1 MNALKAFLID
11 KFGLDSGADKK
22 AVRQLAAEK
31 LASGELSRKKYLKL
45 TTAKADKKSPLD
57 KLAGFIDTAL
67 DQRLAA
73 LNVTATRP
81 DEIVTNSATAK
92 IDGSAPVGILTN
104 SATPSGH
111 QLGSPA
117 NSATQAPGT
126 RANSATQPA
135 DIFGPAAAGEPR
147 VKRASEQY
155 DSTKGR
161 KVYPAKGLDGRPTNH
176 PLAGQDVTFDGR
188 PAYEQSQLERA
199 YSGVWLKHKLLAQL
213 GLKHML
219 SDHDRDLLHDLVET
233 GQWVG
238 DYQDGNGAQYFSQP
252 KTLSEIQRKTYLEDS
267 TSGGTYLVPY
277 FFDVDMVTYP
287 LLYGELFP
295 LVDLRDLGTSN
306 QVKTPTLAN
315 LTIAAGPAEGDS
327 PGISLQT
334 TAGLSTVI
342 TSNVYN
348 ATGALTIGRD
358 MLADTPIGLQDA
370 FMQLYQVALLQW
382 LDQAVAI
389 GDGTTYPLGI
399 MNTTGTNTASA
410 KNSTA
415 GPWTVGDIENMVK
428 ALPKQYRGKNDK
440 VIFLSADSQYFRLRG
455 IPVSTTDQ
463 RRIFGYDLDA
473 YMFYNRPY
481 KVQNGVAAAS
491 FGYGRID
498 KYRMWRRKGM
508 ELAVTDDGK
517 TLRLANELLITARS
531 RWAGQV
537 IDPNSWVL
545 MTNAPLH

>member
-1 MNALKAFLID
+1 MNALKAFLIE

-81 DEIVTNSATAK
+81 DEIVMNSATAK

-176 PLAGQDVTFDGR
+176 PLAGQEVTFDGR

-199 YSGVWLKHKLLAQL
+199 YSGVWLKHKLLGQL

-219 SDHDRDLLHDLVET
+219 SDHDRDLLQDLVET

-267 TSGGTYLVPY
+267 TSGG
-277 FFDVDMVTYP
+277 
-287 LLYGELFP
+287 
-295 LVDLRDLGTSN
+295 
-306 QVKTPTLAN
+306 
-315 LTIAAGPAEGDS
+315 
-327 PGISLQT
+327 
-334 TAGLSTVI
+334 
-342 TSNVYN
+342 
-348 ATGALTIGRD
+348 
-358 MLADTPIGLQDA
+358 
-370 FMQLYQVALLQW
+370 
-382 LDQAVAI
+382 
-389 GDGTTYPLGI
+389 
-399 MNTTGTNTASA
+399 
-410 KNSTA
+410 
-415 GPWTVGDIENMVK
+415 
-428 ALPKQYRGKNDK
+428 
-440 VIFLSADSQYFRLRG
+440 
-455 IPVSTTDQ
+455 
-463 RRIFGYDLDA
+463 
-473 YMFYNRPY
+473 
-481 KVQNGVAAAS
+481 
-491 FGYGRID
+491 
-498 KYRMWRRKGM
+498 
-508 ELAVTDDGK
+508 
-517 TLRLANELLITARS
+517 
-531 RWAGQV
+531 
-537 IDPNSWVL
+537 
-545 MTNAPLH
+545 

>member
-1 MNALKAFLID
+1 MTMSALKTYLID
-11 KFGLDSGADKK
+11 AFGLAAEADKK
-22 AVRQLAAEK
+22 TVRQFAADK

-45 TTAKADKKSPLD
+45 TTPKADKKSPFE
-57 KLAGFIDTAL
+57 KLAGYIDDAVEKRFAVLAIAPQTESLIAPRSVASCSRSE
-67 DQRLAA
+67 QRQS
-73 LNVTATRP
+73 
-81 DEIVTNSATAK
+81 DSA
-92 IDGSAPVGILTN
+92 V
-104 SATPSGH
+104 
-111 QLGSPA
+111 
-117 NSATQAPGT
+117 
-126 RANSATQPA
+126 QPA
-135 DIFGPAAAGEPR
+135 EIFAPAAAAAAAQPR
-147 VKRASEQY
+147 VRRASEQY

-188 PAYEQSQLERA
+188 PAYDQSQLERA
-199 YSGVWLKHKLLAQL
+199 QSGVWLKHKIYSQL
-213 GLKHML
+213 GAKHML
-219 SDHDRDLLHDLVET
+219 SDHERDLLAELVEK

-238 DYQDGNGAQYFSQP
+238 DYEDGNGAHYFSEP
-252 KTLSEIQRKTYLEDS
+252 RTLSEMQRKTYLEDT

-277 FFDVDMVTYP
+277 FFDVDLVTYP

-315 LTIAAGPAEGDS
+315 LTIAAGPAEGDTPS
-327 PGISLQT
+327 ITLQT
-334 TAGLSTVI
+334 TSGLSTVI

-358 MLADTPIGLQDA
+358 MLADTPINLQDA
-370 FMQLYQVALLQW
+370 FMQLYQVALLNW

-389 GDGTTYPLGI
+389 GDGTTYPLGVV
-399 MNTTGTNTASA
+399 NTTGTNTASA
-410 KNSTA
+410 KNSTT
-415 GPWTVGDIENMVK
+415 GPWTVGDIENTVK
-428 ALPKQYRGKNDK
+428 ALPKQYRGRNDK

-455 IPVSTTDQ
+455 IPVSSTDQ

-473 YMFYNRPY
+473 YMFYTRPY
-481 KVQNGVAAAS
+481 KVQNGIAAAT
-491 FGYGRID
+491 FAYGRID

-537 IDPNSWVL
+537 IDPNAWVL